1 MAINLMKG
9 QKVDLTKGNPGL
21 RNLLVGLGWDTN
33 KYTGGSD
40 FDLDAS
46 VFMLGAN
53 GKVRSNLDF
62 IYYGNLK
69 HNSGSVEH
77 MGDNLTGGGDGDD
90 EQIKVNLASVPSDV
104 EKITVAVTIYDAD
117 NRRQNFG
124 QVSNAYIR
132 IVDESTRSE
141 VMRFNLEKTSLLK
154 HLSLSVKS
162 TVIKA
167 NGNSPLLAA
176 ALRVVTKQCARTSV
190 WIWKSEIPTV
200 VS

>member
-90 EQIKVNLASVPSDV
+90 EQILIDLNNIPQSYNKVVIVVNIFSAKS
-104 EKITVAVTIYDAD
+104 
-117 NRRQNFG
+117 RQQNFG
-124 QVSNAYIR
+124 MIENAFIR
-132 IVDESTRSE
+132 IVDNRTNNEICRYNLSNGYDNDTAMVFGELTRES
-141 VMRFNLEKTSLLK
+141 
-154 HLSLSVKS
+154 
-162 TVIKA
+162 
-167 NGNSPLLAA
+167 NGEWTFTAIGKGSRAGSIDDLA
-176 ALRVVTKQCARTSV
+176 RDY
-190 WIWKSEIPTV
+190 E
-200 VS
+200 

>member
-62 IYYGNLK
+62 IY
-69 HNSGSVEH
+69 
-77 MGDNLTGGGDGDD
+77 
-90 EQIKVNLASVPSDV
+90 
-104 EKITVAVTIYDAD
+104 
-117 NRRQNFG
+117 
-124 QVSNAYIR
+124 
-132 IVDESTRSE
+132 
-141 VMRFNLEKTSLLK
+141 
-154 HLSLSVKS
+154 
-162 TVIKA
+162 
-167 NGNSPLLAA
+167 
-176 ALRVVTKQCARTSV
+176 
-190 WIWKSEIPTV
+190 
-200 VS
+200 

>member
-104 EKITVAVTIYDAD
+104 EKNSCPCNSDLSYIEGSFIFQKVFRHFFVARCDSSML
-117 NRRQNFG
+117 FG
-124 QVSNAYIR
+124 RHCGIHHGCWS
-132 IVDESTRSE
+132 
-141 VMRFNLEKTSLLK
+141 K
-154 HLSLSVKS
+154 HG
-162 TVIKA
+162 A
-167 NGNSPLLAA
+167 
-176 ALRVVTKQCARTSV
+176 
-190 WIWKSEIPTV
+190 
-200 VS
+200 

>member
-90 EQIKVNLASVPSDV
+90 EQIKVNLADV
-104 EKITVAVTIYDAD
+104 KLPGRGNPRRWCLNLHIVTD
-117 NRRQNFG
+117 NL
-124 QVSNAYIR
+124 I
-132 IVDESTRSE
+132 D
-141 VMRFNLEKTSLLK
+141 L
-154 HLSLSVKS
+154 HH
-162 TVIKA
+162 
-167 NGNSPLLAA
+167 
-176 ALRVVTKQCARTSV
+176 
-190 WIWKSEIPTV
+190 
-200 VS
+200 